1 MRISDWS
8 SDVCSSDLTP
18 FTHFAAIDW
27 SGAVGPRQKGLAVA
41 LCTLGSEAPVRV
53 RPGHVWS
60 RGEVLGWLDREMPR
74 DTLVGLDF
82 GPSLPFVDAGAFFP
96 GWSES
101 PADARGLWEL
111 AERLCA
117 DEPHLSAS
125 PSADPPPSPRRSEQR
140 RVGT

>member
-60 RGEVLGWLDREMPR
+60 RGEVLGWPDREMPR
-74 DTLVGLDF
+74 DTLVGLDR
-82 GPSLPFVDAGAFFP
+82 GPSMPFEIG
-96 GWSES
+96 
-101 PADARGLWEL
+101 
-111 AERLCA
+111 
-117 DEPHLSAS
+117 SAS
-125 PSADPPPSPRRSEQR
+125 CRE
-140 RVGT
+140 RVGQYV

>member
-1 MRISDWS
+1 MILRPPRSTRTDTLFPYTTLVRS
-8 SDVCSSDLTP
+8 TPQTQGVTP

-74 DTLVGLDF
+74 DTLVGL
-82 GPSLPFVDAGAFFP
+82 
-96 GWSES
+96 
-101 PADARGLWEL
+101 
-111 AERLCA
+111 
-117 DEPHLSAS
+117 
-125 PSADPPPSPRRSEQR
+125 RSEE
-140 RVGT
+140 RV